1 MAYQKSKN
9 KPQSKKLMTVVRQSI
24 PMLSLCLTTAC
35 MVESEVTQP
44 SDMNLQTNKI
54 YDSNPLPTAYDL
66 SLDQYPEISYDGNS
80 FPSAY
85 DLTVD
90 QNSHPLDMSVDQSLS
105 DDQNLSDADV
115 FSLDQGMGNKK

>member
-54 YDSNPLPTAYDL
+54 YDSNPFPIAYDL
-66 SLDQYPEISYDGNS
+66 GNS

-105 DDQNLSDADV
+105 DDQSLSNDQNLSDADV